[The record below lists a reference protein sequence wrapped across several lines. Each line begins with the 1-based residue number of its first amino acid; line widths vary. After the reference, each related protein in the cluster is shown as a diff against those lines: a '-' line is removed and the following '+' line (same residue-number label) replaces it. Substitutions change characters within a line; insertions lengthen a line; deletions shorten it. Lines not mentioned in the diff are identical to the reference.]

1 MKIRKPIGVLFVFA
15 LVLAA
20 CSSAAPATPIT
31 VATISVTAAAA
42 VGNRPAWQTMPFTD
56 VRTNKMITL
65 AGFAG
70 KTVVVEAMAAWCTNC
85 LAQQKRVAQ
94 ALPQLTNKDQVV
106 YISLGIDPSE
116 SPAQILDIATHNNF
130 DWTFSFSNKD
140 LTNALIEQFG
150 RTITNPTSTPSFF
163 ISPNG
168 TFSTLHTGIHEPA
181 ELLSLIQETAKAS

>member
-1 MKIRKPIGVLFVFA
+1 MKFRKPIGVLFVFA

-20 CSSAAPATPIT
+20 CSSATPAAPMTIPTIAVPA
-31 VATISVTAAAA
+31 VA
-42 VGNRPAWQTMPFTD
+42 NRPAWQTIPFTD

-65 AGFAG
+65 ADFAG

-94 ALPQLTNKDQVV
+94 ALPQLINKDQVV

-116 SPAQILDIATHNNF
+116 NPAQILDLANRNNF
-130 DWTFSFSNKD
+130 DWTFTFSNKD
-140 LTNALIEQFG
+140 LTNALIDQFG

-163 ISPNG
+163 ISPDG
-168 TFSTLHTGIHEPA
+168 TFSKLHTGIHEPA
-181 ELLSLIQETAKAS
+181 EIISLIQETAKTS